1 MDGHSNQLVLKD
13 CHLQFFTLDLLL
25 VKFLKNTNQLVS
37 HLLIRQENNSD
48 LSKSINGPNR
58 DKALEHT

>member
-1 MDGHSNQLVLKD
+1 MDVHRNQLVPKD
-13 CHLQFFTLDLLL
+13 CHLQFSTLDLLL
-25 VKFLKNTNQLVS
+25 VKFLKNTDQLVS
-37 HLLIRQENNSD
+37 YLLIRQENNSD